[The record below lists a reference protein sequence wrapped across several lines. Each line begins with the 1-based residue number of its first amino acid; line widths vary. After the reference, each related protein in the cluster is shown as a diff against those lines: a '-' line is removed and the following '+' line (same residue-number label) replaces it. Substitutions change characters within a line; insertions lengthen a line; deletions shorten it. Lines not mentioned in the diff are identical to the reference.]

1 MTRRN
6 ISKPAETISLKLS
19 TEERQLLLDLTF
31 VEEEILHRIRRTPSD
46 EVDIQLSLDQ
56 LGSLAGSVA
65 ADANH
70 TSDKTRGAKLAR
82 IYEKIDFLLNAHLED
97 RSATEPEDD
106 KLPSVFPHLG
116 DHLRTGRPFS
126 CPTSCVPLA
135 GPSSLARDPHVALG
149 RWLRRRCRAVLL
161 GILAPSVTA
170 RPDHGG
176 LVPVTQRG
184 FAQGAI

>member
-97 RSATEPEDD
+97 SSATEPETD
-106 KLPSVFPHLG
+106 K
-116 DHLRTGRPFS
+116 
-126 CPTSCVPLA
+126 
-135 GPSSLARDPHVALG
+135 
-149 RWLRRRCRAVLL
+149 
-161 GILAPSVTA
+161 
-170 RPDHGG
+170 
-176 LVPVTQRG
+176 
-184 FAQGAI
+184 